1 MDGEGSAGAMFSKS
15 LIVIAGFAMLPII
28 GLARPARSQD
38 STVTGQGPSFS
49 LPEQRPRIQVRPQR
63 LLYRRCAVRYEIQNR
78 PSGTV
83 LYPAQHC
90 WWVRG

>member
-1 MDGEGSAGAMFSKS
+1 MGGKGAKAMSPKS
-15 LIVIAGFAMLPII
+15 LFALA
-28 GLARPARSQD
+28 GLALLAVGGAAAPACVQPDITSP
-38 STVTGQGPSFS
+38 GQGPSFS
-49 LPEQRPRIQVRPQR
+49 LPEHRPRIQVRPQR
-63 LLYRRCAVRYEIQNR
+63 LLYRRCTVEYEIQNR